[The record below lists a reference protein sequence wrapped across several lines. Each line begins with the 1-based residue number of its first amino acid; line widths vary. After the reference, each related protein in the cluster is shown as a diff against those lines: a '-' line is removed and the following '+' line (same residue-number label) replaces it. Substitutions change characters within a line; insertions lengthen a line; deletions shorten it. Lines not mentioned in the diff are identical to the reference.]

1 VIIDKGRRSE
11 MKTRQVSV
19 FVENKPGRLVA
30 MLDALKAENMNIRA
44 LCIAEGA
51 DFGIVRMILSDP
63 AKGVEAMRKAG
74 FTITETTVLQ
84 AEMPDEPGGLLDT
97 VAKPLAEAGINLE
110 YFYAFIDPSPGKAN
124 IVLKVSDPDRAVK
137 VLNK

>member
-11 MKTRQVSV
+11 MKTKQVSV

-84 AEMPDEPGGLLDT
+84 AEMPDQPGGLLDT

-124 IVLKVSDPDRAVK
+124 IVLKVSDPDRAEK
-137 VLNK
+137 VLKK

>member
-1 VIIDKGRRSE
+1 

-19 FVENKPGRLVA
+19 FVENEPGRLVA

-63 AKGVEAMRKAG
+63 AKGVEALRKAG

-137 VLNK
+137 VLKQ

>member
-1 VIIDKGRRSE
+1 
-11 MKTRQVSV
+11 MKTKQVSV

>member
-11 MKTRQVSV
+11 MKTKQVSV

-84 AEMPDEPGGLLDT
+84 AEMPDQPGGLLDT

-137 VLNK
+137 VLNQ